1 MILTDI
7 SAFHLKGFSLLL
19 MPCYLFASQSHQ
31 ARPANP
37 RWSDDREEETLV
49 LLPIDFYQRPDDTNL
64 FASQV
69 DGEVRADPT
78 VFGFIVGLHPIKAFP
93 ILYCISNGELQGKY

>member
-1 MILTDI
+1 
-7 SAFHLKGFSLLL
+7 